1 MDQFYSDKE
10 AGLVYCYFDSRDTIA
25 SKKCKPE
32 DITVKYSHSI
42 DTGEFKKTKGTMDIR
57 KAIAAD
63 INKYG

>member
-1 MDQFYSDKE
+1 
-10 AGLVYCYFDSRDTIA
+10 
-25 SKKCKPE
+25 
-32 DITVKYSHSI
+32 VKYSHSI